1 MRKRKET
8 ETIKITLL
16 CVVVVLLHLGIFR
29 WRGILDGDGGVVG
42 TARAREC
49 VATEGILVQA

>member
-16 CVVVVLLHLGIFR
+16 CVVVVLLHLGIFG
-29 WRGILDGDGGVVG
+29 WRCFLDGGGDVV